1 MIFWTLL
8 LVSMFF
14 MAILYLIIGY
24 QKLLATLLIYIGASV
39 LTSVI
44 IYFAYPGLY
53 TLDLFAFII
62 PILIL
67 IPVDNFVKNLIRQ
80 YVLPNDDVK
89 SKKFYAVFNL
99 VLHSS
104 WMVLG
109 VLILGSLMTL
119 ADILNDGLKPENIWS
134 IAVQGLI
141 GIIVAIIVI
150 VVGFKKAYSIILVVG
165 KDTKRIYRLQS
176 RKSKLSVLKTVGK
189 DVFVKPR
196 GIFQE
201 NGQLHYI
208 YYIEEEI
215 ELESS
220 QFTPYES
227 MLYETIKKDIETFEG
242 LEHSYNQFIDDIS
255 NND

>member
-14 MAILYLIIGY
+14 MVILYLIIGY
-24 QKLLATLLIYIGASV
+24 QKLLSTLLIYLGATL

-53 TLDLFAFII
+53 SLDLFAFVI
-62 PILIL
+62 PVLIL
-67 IPVDNFVKNLIRQ
+67 IPVHNFVNNLMKQ
-80 YVLPNDDVK
+80 YVIPNDETK

-99 VLHSS
+99 VLRSA

-109 VLILGSLMTL
+109 VLIIGLLMSI
-119 ADILNDGLKPENIWS
+119 ADILNDGLKSENIWS

-141 GIIVAIIVI
+141 GIIVVIIVI

-165 KDTKRIYRLQS
+165 KDSKRVYRLQS
-176 RKSKLSVLKTVGK
+176 RKAKLSVLKTVGQ

-201 NGQLHYI
+201 DGELHYI
-208 YYIEEEI
+208 YFIEDEI
-215 ELESS
+215 EMESS
-220 QFTPYES
+220 VFTPYQSE
-227 MLYETIKKDIETFEG
+227 LYEAIKKDIETIDG